1 MSCKMVAISML
12 AVSSLLTGC
21 VSTKN
26 VKVDVEALRADQPA
40 TVTVSARKKPDFAAV
55 TAGKAAIGGLIGA
68 LAMINAGNDIVEEN
82 GVEDPANYIGAEL
95 AKSLAESLGVQP
107 VENGGKL
114 ADSGKPGDLAKLYG
128 NAHLLLDVQTVNWS
142 FGYFPTDWNNYRV
155 IYSAKLRLVDTRTG
169 KLRAEGFCAR
179 VPEKSD
185 GAPSR
190 DQLLADGAALLKS
203 ELKVAADYC
212 IGQFKANVLGA

>member
-1 MSCKMVAISML
+1 MFRRIVALSMM
-12 AVSSLLTGC
+12 ATSLLLVGC

-26 VKVDVEALRADQPA
+26 VKADVEMLRADQPA
-40 TVTVSARKKPDFAAV
+40 TVTVSARKKPDFTAM

-68 LAMINAGNDIVEEN
+68 IAMIKAGNDIVEEN
-82 GVEDPANYIGAEL
+82 DVQDPASYIGAEL
-95 AKSLAESLGVQP
+95 AKSLTESLGVQL
-107 VENGGKL
+107 VDNGGKL
-114 ADSGKPGDLAKLYG
+114 AASGKPGDLAKVYD

-142 FGYFPTDWNNYRV
+142 FTYFPTDWNNYRV
-155 IYSAKLRLVDTRTG
+155 VYSAKLRLVDTRTG

-190 DQLLADGAALLKS
+190 DQLLADNAALLKN

-212 IGQFKANVLGA
+212 IGQFKTNVLGV

>member
-1 MSCKMVAISML
+1 MFRRIVALSML
-12 AVSSLLTGC
+12 AMPLLLVGC

-26 VKVDVEALRADQPA
+26 VKADVEMLRSDQPA
-40 TVTVSARKKPDFAAV
+40 TVTVSARKKPDFVAMTAGTAAV
-55 TAGKAAIGGLIGA
+55 GGLLGA
-68 LAMINAGNDIVEEN
+68 LAMIEAGNDIVEEN
-82 GVEDPANYIGAEL
+82 GVQDPASYIGAEL
-95 AKSLAESLGVQP
+95 AKSMTQSLGVQL

-114 ADSGKPGDLAKLYG
+114 AESGKPGDLAKVYD
-128 NAHLLLDVQTVNWS
+128 NAHLLLDVQTINWS
-142 FGYFPTDWNNYRV
+142 FTYFPTDWNNYRV
-155 IYSAKLRLVDTRTG
+155 VYSAKLRLVDTRTG

-190 DQLLADGAALLKS
+190 DQLLADSAALLKN

-212 IGQFKANVLGA
+212 IGQFRANVLGV